1 MSKVDRFSVVA
12 LLLFVGVLVG
22 AAFVIS
28 RMIYADVVEYE
39 QMLRSQIGR
48 QVVLQG
54 DTLLVVSANY
64 WSETYVLSNGVEV
77 ALEIVMDN
85 QL

>member
-1 MSKVDRFSVVA
+1 MSKVDRSWVVA
-12 LLLFVGVLVG
+12 LLLIVGVLAG

-28 RMIYADVVEYE
+28 RTYDDVVGYE
-39 QMLRSQIGR
+39 QMLRSQIER

-64 WSETYVLSNGVEV
+64 WSETYILSNGVEV

>member
-1 MSKVDRFSVVA
+1 MDKIDRFWVVA
-12 LLLFVGVLVG
+12 LLLIVGVLVG
-22 AAFVIS
+22 AAFVIRS
-28 RMIYADVVEYE
+28 TYADVVEYE
-39 QMLRSQIGR
+39 RMLRSQIGR

-64 WSETYVLSNGVEV
+64 WSETYILSNGVEV
-77 ALEIVMDN
+77 AFEIVMDN

>member
-1 MSKVDRFSVVA
+1 MDKIDRFWVVA
-12 LLLFVGVLVG
+12 LLLIVGVLVG
-22 AAFVIS
+22 AAFVIRS
-28 RMIYADVVEYE
+28 IYADVVEYE
-39 QMLRSQIGR
+39 RMLSSQIGR

-64 WSETYVLSNGVEV
+64 WSETYILSNGVEV

>member
-1 MSKVDRFSVVA
+1 MSKVDRSWVVA
-12 LLLFVGVLVG
+12 LLLIVGVLVG

-28 RMIYADVVEYE
+28 RTYDDVVEYE
-39 QMLRSQIGR
+39 HMLRSQIGR
-48 QVVLQG
+48 QVILQG

-64 WSETYVLSNGVEV
+64 WSETYILSNGVEV

>member
-1 MSKVDRFSVVA
+1 MSKVERSWVVA
-12 LLLFVGVLVG
+12 LLLIVGVLVG
-22 AAFVIS
+22 AAFVTS
-28 RMIYADVVEYE
+28 RTYADVVEYE

-64 WSETYVLSNGVEV
+64 WSETYILSNGVEV

>member
-1 MSKVDRFSVVA
+1 MDKIDRFWVVA
-12 LLLFVGVLVG
+12 LLLIVGVLVG

-28 RMIYADVVEYE
+28 RKIYDDVVEYE
-39 QMLRSQIGR
+39 RMLRSQIGR

-64 WSETYVLSNGVEV
+64 WSETYILSNGVEV